1 MMDAAEI
8 VIVGGGAIG
17 CSIAYH
23 LAKMGKRDVVVLEK
37 SGLTHGATWHAAGL
51 IGQLRGKRNLTRMLQ
66 YSVEMFD
73 RLEAETG
80 QATDW
85 RKVGSLRVASSE
97 ARWQEI
103 KRTATTARSFG
114 FELHLVTARE
124 AQELF
129 PLMTSEGVVGAAF
142 IPSDGYIDPSSLTQ
156 ALAKGAR
163 SGGVTFQEGVLVT
176 DIEVKDRRAVA
187 VVTDHGRIACQTL
200 VNAAGMW
207 ARDLGA
213 MAGVRIAAGAV
224 EHQYLVTEKGDVSS
238 DLPTFRDPD
247 KLFYLKPE
255 AGGLAFGG
263 WEPDTRPF
271 GETGIPVEFGR
282 ELLSSNFERFAQIAG
297 PAAERIPLLNE
308 LGVRNL
314 INGPIQVSADGE
326 PVMGKAPELD
336 NFYVACGFTAGIAA
350 SGGAGRAMAEWIVEG
365 APGMDLWAFDIRRF
379 GPYHAG
385 RRYLSERC
393 VECYGGYYQIHW
405 PGEEARSGRRA
416 RRSPLYEHLRKR
428 GAVYGVK
435 AGWER
440 PNWFA
445 PEGAKAVDCPSFDR
459 PNWFESVAAEHKA
472 VRERAALLDM
482 SSFAKFEVSG
492 PGAFR
497 FLQWL
502 AANDLDK
509 PPGAVTYTQLCNAKG
524 GVEADLTVTRLAE
537 DRFYLVTGSGY
548 AVHDRNWIETHMPR
562 DGSVALRDVTSG
574 RAVINLSGPGSR
586 EVLAQVAE
594 QEVSNAAFPF
604 MTARELTLA
613 YAPVLALR
621 VTYLGE
627 LGWEL
632 HVATEYAAH
641 LYEILWQAG
650 QDVDISNVGYR
661 AIEGLRLEKRYLY
674 WGADLTPDYTPY
686 EAGLGF
692 CVALGKGDF
701 QGRAALARA
710 KQLGP
715 RRKLCCFTL
724 ESETP
729 VHGGEGI
736 LCNGDVLG
744 VTSSGG
750 FGHTVGK
757 PIVLGYLPV
766 EAAGFNDYE
775 IESFCERIPAI
786 RHDRALYDPERRRIL
801 A

>member
-1 MMDAAEI
+1 MKNSAEI

-66 YSVEMFD
+66 YSVELFD

-85 RKVGSLRVASSE
+85 KKVGSLRVASSE

-114 FELHLVTARE
+114 FELHLVSAKE

-129 PLMTSEGVVGAAF
+129 PLMTTEGVVGAAY
-142 IPSDGYIDPSSLTQ
+142 IPSDGYLDPSSLTQ

-176 DIEVKDRRAVA
+176 GIEVKDRRAVA
-187 VVTDHGRIACQTL
+187 VVTDHGRIACETL

-207 ARDLGA
+207 GRDLGA
-213 MAGVRIAAGAV
+213 MAGVRIPAGAV
-224 EHQYLVTEKGDVSS
+224 EHQYLVTEKGGVSS

-271 GETGIPVEFGR
+271 GETGVPVAFGR
-282 ELLSSNFERFAQIAG
+282 ELLASDFERFAQIAG
-297 PAAERIPLLNE
+297 PAAERIPVLNE

-314 INGPIQVSADGE
+314 INGPIPVSADGE

-350 SGGAGRAMAEWIVEG
+350 CGGAGRAIAEWIVEG

-379 GPYHAG
+379 GLYHAG

-393 VECYGGYYQIHW
+393 VECYGSYYLIHW
-405 PGEEARSGRRA
+405 PGEEAHSGRGA
-416 RRSPLYEHLRKR
+416 RRSPLYRHLQEQ
-428 GAVYGVK
+428 GAVYGAK
-435 AGWER
+435 SGWER

-445 PEGAKAVDCPSFDR
+445 PEDVEAVDRPSFER
-459 PNWFESVAAEHKA
+459 ANWFEFVAAEHKA
-472 VRERAALLDM
+472 VRERAALIDM
-482 SSFAKFEVSG
+482 SSFSKFEVSG
-492 PGAFR
+492 PGAFA

-537 DRFYLVTGSGY
+537 DRFYVVTGSGF
-548 AVHDRNWIETHMPR
+548 AVHDRGWIETHMPR
-562 DGSVALRDVTSG
+562 DGSVTLRDLTSA
-574 RAVINLSGPGSR
+574 RAVINLCGPESR
-586 EVLAQVAE
+586 RVLAQVAE
-594 QEVSNAAFPF
+594 QDVSSEVFSF
-604 MTARELTLA
+604 MQARELGIG

-632 HVATEYAAH
+632 HVPSEYAAH
-641 LYEILWQAG
+641 VYETLWQAG
-650 QDVDISNVGYR
+650 REAGIANVGYR

-701 QGRAALARA
+701 LGREALARA
-710 KQLGP
+710 KPEGP
-715 RRKLCCFTL
+715 RQRLCCFTL
-724 ESETP
+724 EAEAP
-729 VHGGEGI
+729 VYGGEAI
-736 LCNGDVLG
+736 LRDGKVLG

-757 PIVLGYLPV
+757 PIVLGYLPAEV
-766 EAAGFNDYE
+766 AGFADYE
-775 IESFCERIPAI
+775 IEAFCERVPAV
-786 RHDRALYDPERRRIL
+786 RHDRALYDPDRKRIL